1 MGGILVSPCLSVCP
15 PYFTG
20 IFLFS
25 DIVDFFITR
34 NRVSKLMKNSAL
46 NIKNVLK
53 YVFTIMIYNIF
64 KELYFHSVN
73 KRGGGGVQD
82 LVSKI
87 TGYFGHLVFLKN

>member
-1 MGGILVSPCLSVCP
+1 MVYWFRPVCLSVCP

-25 DIVDFFITR
+25 DIVDFYITR
-34 NRVSKLMKNSAL
+34 NRVSKLMKNSEL

-73 KRGGGGVQD
+73 KRGGGVRIRFNKVQC
-82 LVSKI
+82 
-87 TGYFGHLVFLKN
+87 TMHT